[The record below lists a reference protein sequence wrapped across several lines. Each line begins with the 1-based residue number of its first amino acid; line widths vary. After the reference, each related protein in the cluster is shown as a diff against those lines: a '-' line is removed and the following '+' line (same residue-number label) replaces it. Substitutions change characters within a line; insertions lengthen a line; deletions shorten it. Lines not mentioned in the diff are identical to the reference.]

1 MRLIWTLPMVPLPS
15 HPLEKPNFKTDLS
28 IWPKKFGL
36 FSCGIF
42 FQTQNVTRVFEID
55 AREKK
60 ESMRL
65 ICAHLMVPLP
75 CRRPQ
80 KPDFRIDL
88 GPLA

>member
-1 MRLIWTLPMVPLPS
+1 MVPLPS
-15 HPLEKPNFKTDLS
+15 HPLERPNFKTDLS

-60 ESMRL
+60 RKVAPNLRASCG
-65 ICAHLMVPLP
+65 IVSPCPHL
-75 CRRPQ
+75 Q
-80 KPDFRIDL
+80 KSNFKIDL
-88 GPLA
+88 SLLA